1 MKYEINISGF
11 PAAYLDNLGRFSKLA
26 LIEQSSKAGN
36 IARKSIRKEFRNET
50 TEWSKEYKDG
60 KLKFFKKTSKLG
72 IRMNHQKNQGSISDP
87 ANMESM
93 ITSFTHQTTGTT
105 VIMGGHKSHHPI
117 LIQNGEIK
125 GYGPRQSSIAR
136 RTLAILEKLNS
147 GKRDSVYWENM
158 KRKGFNTGQFRGNQ
172 KYHQRNWAE
181 RGWNTAYS
189 QVKSEM
195 TEKLHNLIVNF
206 ENKKGKTA

>member
-11 PAAYLDNLGRFSKLA
+11 PAAYLDNLGKFSKLA
-26 LIEQSSKAGN
+26 LIEQSSKAGD

-72 IRMNHQKNQGSISDP
+72 IRINHQKNKGSVSDP
-87 ANMESM
+87 SNMENM

-105 VIMGGHKSHHPI
+105 VIMGGHKSYYPI

-147 GKRDSVYWENM
+147 GKRDSIYWENM

-181 RGWNTAYS
+181 KGWNTAYS

-206 ENKKGKTA
+206 EDKKGKTA

>member
-11 PAAYLDNLGRFSKLA
+11 PVAYLDNLGKFSKLA

-60 KLKFFKKTSKLG
+60 KLNFFKRTSKLG

-87 ANMESM
+87 ANMENM

-105 VIMGGHKSHHPI
+105 VIMGGHKSHYPI
-117 LIQNGEIK
+117 LIENGVIK

-147 GKRDSVYWENM
+147 GVKDATYMSSM
-158 KRKGFNTGQFRGNQ
+158 KRKGFNTGQFRGKQNY
-172 KYHQRNWAE
+172 KKRNWAE
-181 RGWNTAYS
+181 RGWNSAYS
-189 QVKSEM
+189 QIRTEM
-195 TEKLHNLIVNF
+195 TDKLHNLIVTF
-206 ENKKGKTA
+206 EDKKGKIA

>member
-11 PAAYLDNLGRFSKLA
+11 PAAYLDNLGKFSKLA

-60 KLKFFKKTSKLG
+60 KLKFFKRTSKLG

-87 ANMESM
+87 ANMENM

-105 VIMGGHKSHHPI
+105 VIMGGHKAYYPVEI
-117 LIQNGEIK
+117 KNGVVK
-125 GYGPRQSSIAR
+125 GYGDRQSGITR
-136 RTLAILEKLNS
+136 RTLSILEKLNS
-147 GKRDSVYWENM
+147 GNIDSVYQSNRNN
-158 KRKGFNTGQFRGNQ
+158 KKFNTGQFQGKQNY
-172 KYHQRNWAE
+172 KKRNWAE

-206 ENKKGKTA
+206 EDKKGKTA